1 MALTE
6 EQKIKIE
13 EEESRKHI
21 NQDSTSNKQKS
32 EKNIPWWKPKGK
44 GAWLLALFFVTY
56 FGLALVTPDS
66 TNKSN
71 SNSST
76 ETDSQNTHSSF
87 KEVNEIEIGGKKI
100 KIGDSADSVYE
111 IVTDK
116 YKIDSPTIERWGKIT
131 HHFLYGKVLFDITV
145 ERNDTGGDYFL
156 TKIVIKDNNY
166 QIPKSQ
172 EQPPTPYQVGYSSG
186 ALATIAVPQ
195 GTTKNQLKDLLAY
208 FHSLNE
214 RGMLD
219 KITRGHPVIS
229 IFDDEKWTTEKNY
242 RDIVLSKKYC
252 NYIKATYSVDING
265 VERAGIGGLNC
276 SDYEEIY

>member
-87 KEVNEIEIGGKKI
+87 K
-100 KIGDSADSVYE
+100 
-111 IVTDK
+111 
-116 YKIDSPTIERWGKIT
+116 
-131 HHFLYGKVLFDITV
+131 
-145 ERNDTGGDYFL
+145 
-156 TKIVIKDNNY
+156 
-166 QIPKSQ
+166 
-172 EQPPTPYQVGYSSG
+172 
-186 ALATIAVPQ
+186 
-195 GTTKNQLKDLLAY
+195 
-208 FHSLNE
+208 
-214 RGMLD
+214 
-219 KITRGHPVIS
+219 
-229 IFDDEKWTTEKNY
+229 
-242 RDIVLSKKYC
+242 
-252 NYIKATYSVDING
+252 
-265 VERAGIGGLNC
+265 
-276 SDYEEIY
+276 